1 MRTPENASHFP
12 GRVELV
18 VDELVVH
25 GLAPEQARIA
35 AAALEARLTALAAD
49 PAAISARSESA
60 RILPAV
66 DVPSGSAA
74 AAGEAAAGAVWREL
88 AG

>member
-1 MRTPENASHFP
+1 MTID
-12 GRVELV
+12 VV
-18 VDELVVH
+18 VDELVMH

-35 AAALEARLTALAAD
+35 AAALEARLNALAGD

-60 RILPAV
+60 RILPPV
-66 DVPSGSAA
+66 DVPAGSAA
-74 AAGEAAAGAVWREL
+74 AVGEAAAGAVWREL